1 MIAAIHAGWKGAF
14 KGIIKRTL
22 NFMIKKGCD
31 PKNVTAVIGPCI
43 SVKNYE
49 VKKDFI
55 KKLIKKD
62 GKNKKFFKKIQNKDF
77 FDLKKYVLSQ
87 LKALNIKKID
97 IINKNTFNPKNNF
110 FSARRSISRN
120 ENDYGRNISVIM
132 INWQY
137 LMKLLTGNSNKPLS
151 KNIAKYLKSKLVN
164 SSIKKFS
171 DGEIYIEI
179 NENIRGNSIF
189 IIQSIS
195 SPANDNL
202 MELLLCIDAL
212 KRSSAKNITAVIP
225 YFGYARQDRKVV
237 PRTSIS
243 AKLVSNL
250 ITKAG
255 ADRVVTVDLHAGQIQ
270 GFFDIPVDNLFATP
284 IFARH
289 AKKNIKSKNI
299 ICVAPDVGGTER
311 ARALGK
317 ILNVELAIVDKRR
330 PKPGQSKVMNV
341 IGNVKGK
348 TCIIV
353 DDIIDSGGTI
363 VNAAK
368 ALKDRGAKE
377 VYVYITHGVLS
388 GEAVDKIK
396 KSVIRKLVITD
407 TIDNHDKIKNVKNIE
422 VLPISALMGEAI
434 KRISNS
440 TSVSDLFK

>member
-1 MIAAIHAGWKGAF
+1 
-14 KGIIKRTL
+14 
-22 NFMIKKGCD
+22 
-31 PKNVTAVIGPCI
+31 
-43 SVKNYE
+43 
-49 VKKDFI
+49 
-55 KKLIKKD
+55 
-62 GKNKKFFKKIQNKDF
+62 
-77 FDLKKYVLSQ
+77 
-87 LKALNIKKID
+87 
-97 IINKNTFNPKNNF
+97 
-110 FSARRSISRN
+110 
-120 ENDYGRNISVIM
+120 
-132 INWQY
+132 
-137 LMKLLTGNSNKPLS
+137 MKLLTGNSNKILS
-151 KNIAKYLKSKLVN
+151 KNIAKYLKTKLVN
-164 SSIKKFS
+164 SSIRKFA

-189 IIQSIS
+189 IVQSIS

-255 ADRVVTVDLHAGQIQ
+255 ADRIVTVDLHAGQIQ
-270 GFFDIPVDNLFATP
+270 GFFDIPVDNLFSTP

-289 AKKNIKSKNI
+289 VRKRIKSKKI

-317 ILNVELAIVDKRR
+317 LLNVGLAIVDKRR
-330 PKPGQSKVMNV
+330 PKPGQSQVMNV
-341 IGNVKGK
+341 IGDVKNQ
-348 TCIIV
+348 TCVIV

-368 ALKDRGAKE
+368 ALKQRGAKE

-388 GEAVDKIK
+388 GDAVKKIK
-396 KSVIRKLVITD
+396 NSVIKNLVITD
-407 TIDNHDKIKNVKNIE
+407 TIDNSQKTKNVKNIE
-422 VLPISALMGEAI
+422 VLPISSLMGEAI

>member
-1 MIAAIHAGWKGAF
+1 M
-14 KGIIKRTL
+14 
-22 NFMIKKGCD
+22 
-31 PKNVTAVIGPCI
+31 
-43 SVKNYE
+43 
-49 VKKDFI
+49 
-55 KKLIKKD
+55 
-62 GKNKKFFKKIQNKDF
+62 KI
-77 FDLKKYVLSQ
+77 
-87 LKALNIKKID
+87 
-97 IINKNTFNPKNNF
+97 
-110 FSARRSISRN
+110 
-120 ENDYGRNISVIM
+120 
-132 INWQY
+132 
-137 LMKLLTGNSNKPLS
+137 LTGNSNKLLS
-151 KNIAKYLKSKLVN
+151 GKISKYLKNKLVN
-164 SSIKKFS
+164 SSIRKFS

-189 IIQSIS
+189 IIQGIS

-255 ADRVVTVDLHAGQIQ
+255 ADRIVTVDLHAGQIQ

-284 IFARH
+284 IFSRH
-289 AKKNIKSKNI
+289 IKRKIKSKNL
-299 ICVAPDVGGTER
+299 ICVAPDVGGVER
-311 ARALGK
+311 ARALGRK
-317 ILNVELAIVDKRR
+317 LDIGLAIIDKRR
-330 PKPGQSKVMNV
+330 PTPGKSQVMNV

-363 VNAAK
+363 INAAE
-368 ALKDRGAKE
+368 ALIKRGAKE
-377 VYVYITHGVLS
+377 VHVYITHGVLS
-388 GEAVDKIK
+388 GESVEKIRKSKIK
-396 KSVIRKLVITD
+396 NLVVTD
-407 TIDNHDKIKNVKNIE
+407 TIDNSDKVKKSRNIE
-422 VLPISALMGEAI
+422 VLSISNLLAEAM

>member
-1 MIAAIHAGWKGAF
+1 
-14 KGIIKRTL
+14 
-22 NFMIKKGCD
+22 
-31 PKNVTAVIGPCI
+31 
-43 SVKNYE
+43 
-49 VKKDFI
+49 
-55 KKLIKKD
+55 
-62 GKNKKFFKKIQNKDF
+62 
-77 FDLKKYVLSQ
+77 
-87 LKALNIKKID
+87 
-97 IINKNTFNPKNNF
+97 
-110 FSARRSISRN
+110 
-120 ENDYGRNISVIM
+120 
-132 INWQY
+132 
-137 LMKLLTGNSNKPLS
+137 MKLLTGNSNKNLS
-151 KNIAKYLKSKLVN
+151 KKISKYLKSKLIN
-164 SSIKKFS
+164 SSIRKFA

-250 ITKAG
+250 ITNAG

-270 GFFDIPVDNLFATP
+270 GFFDIPVDNLFTTP

-289 AKKNIKSKNI
+289 VKKNIKKKNI
-299 ICVAPDVGGTER
+299 ICVTPDIGGTER

-317 ILNVELAIVDKRR
+317 LLDTNLAIVDKRR
-330 PKPGQSKVMNV
+330 PAPGKSKVMNV
-341 IGNVKGK
+341 IGNVQGK

-363 VNAAK
+363 TNAAE
-368 ALKDRGAKE
+368 ALKKKGAKE

-388 GEAVDKIK
+388 GEAVKKIEK
-396 KSVIRKLVITD
+396 LMIKNLVITD
-407 TIDNHDKIKNVKNIE
+407 TIDNQEKIKKSKNIE
-422 VLPISALMGEAI
+422 VLPISNLIGEAI

>member
-1 MIAAIHAGWKGAF
+1 
-14 KGIIKRTL
+14 
-22 NFMIKKGCD
+22 
-31 PKNVTAVIGPCI
+31 
-43 SVKNYE
+43 
-49 VKKDFI
+49 
-55 KKLIKKD
+55 
-62 GKNKKFFKKIQNKDF
+62 
-77 FDLKKYVLSQ
+77 
-87 LKALNIKKID
+87 
-97 IINKNTFNPKNNF
+97 
-110 FSARRSISRN
+110 
-120 ENDYGRNISVIM
+120 
-132 INWQY
+132 
-137 LMKLLTGNSNKPLS
+137 MKLLTGNSNKTLS
-151 KNIAKYLKSKLVN
+151 KDIAKYLKSKLVN
-164 SSIKKFS
+164 SSIRKFA

-189 IIQSIS
+189 IIQSVS

-255 ADRVVTVDLHAGQIQ
+255 ADRIVTVDLHAGQIQ

-289 AKKNIKSKNI
+289 IKKKIKTKNI

-317 ILNVELAIVDKRR
+317 ILNVGLAIVDKRR
-330 PKPGQSKVMNV
+330 PKPGHSQVMNV
-341 IGNVKGK
+341 IGDVKNQ

-363 VNAAK
+363 VNAAS
-368 ALKDRGAKE
+368 ALKKRGAKD
-377 VYVYITHGVLS
+377 VFVYITHGVLS
-388 GEAVDKIK
+388 GEAVKKIK
-396 KSVIRKLVITD
+396 NSAIKNLVITD
-407 TIDNHDKIKNVKNIE
+407 TIDNWAKTKNVKNIE
-422 VLPISALMGEAI
+422 ILQISSLMGEAI

>member
-1 MIAAIHAGWKGAF
+1 
-14 KGIIKRTL
+14 
-22 NFMIKKGCD
+22 
-31 PKNVTAVIGPCI
+31 
-43 SVKNYE
+43 
-49 VKKDFI
+49 
-55 KKLIKKD
+55 
-62 GKNKKFFKKIQNKDF
+62 
-77 FDLKKYVLSQ
+77 
-87 LKALNIKKID
+87 
-97 IINKNTFNPKNNF
+97 
-110 FSARRSISRN
+110 
-120 ENDYGRNISVIM
+120 
-132 INWQY
+132 
-137 LMKLLTGNSNKPLS
+137 MKLLTGNSNKVLS
-151 KNIAKYLKSKLVN
+151 KNIAKYLKTKLVN
-164 SSIKKFS
+164 SSIRKFA

-189 IIQSIS
+189 IVQSIS

-250 ITKAG
+250 ITQAG

-270 GFFDIPVDNLFATP
+270 GFFDIPVDNLFSTP

-289 AKKNIKSKNI
+289 ARKKIKSKKV

-317 ILNVELAIVDKRR
+317 LLNVGLAIVDKRR
-330 PKPGQSKVMNV
+330 PKPGQSEVMNI
-341 IGNVKGK
+341 IGDVKGQ
-348 TCIIV
+348 TCILV

-368 ALKDRGAKE
+368 ALKSRGAKD

-388 GEAVDKIK
+388 GDAIKKIK
-396 KSVIRKLVITD
+396 SSVIKNLVITD
-407 TIDNHDKIKNVKNIE
+407 TIDNVHKTKNVKNIE

>member
-1 MIAAIHAGWKGAF
+1 MK
-14 KGIIKRTL
+14 II
-22 NFMIKKGCD
+22 
-31 PKNVTAVIGPCI
+31 
-43 SVKNYE
+43 
-49 VKKDFI
+49 
-55 KKLIKKD
+55 
-62 GKNKKFFKKIQNKDF
+62 
-77 FDLKKYVLSQ
+77 
-87 LKALNIKKID
+87 
-97 IINKNTFNPKNNF
+97 
-110 FSARRSISRN
+110 
-120 ENDYGRNISVIM
+120 
-132 INWQY
+132 
-137 LMKLLTGNSNKPLS
+137 TGNSNKNLS
-151 KNIAKYLKSKLVN
+151 LRISKYLKNRLVK
-164 SSIKKFS
+164 SSIRKFS

-189 IIQSIS
+189 VIQSVS

-250 ITKAG
+250 ITTAG
-255 ADRVVTVDLHAGQIQ
+255 ADRVVTIDLHAGQIQ

-289 AKKNIKSKNI
+289 VRRRIKNKNL
-299 ICVAPDVGGTER
+299 ICVAPDVGGPER

-317 ILNVELAIVDKRR
+317 FLHAGLAIIDKRR
-330 PKPGQSKVMNV
+330 PAPGKSEVMNV

-363 VNAAK
+363 VNAAN
-368 ALKDRGAKE
+368 ALSDRGARE
-377 VYVYITHGVLS
+377 VHVYVTHGVLS
-388 GEAVDKIK
+388 GKAVEKIK
-396 KSVIRKLVITD
+396 TSKIKRLVITD
-407 TIDNHDKIKNVKNIE
+407 TIDNSERVKAAKNIE
-422 VLPISALMGEAI
+422 ILTISQLVGEAI

-440 TSVSDLFK
+440 TSVSDLFR

>member
-1 MIAAIHAGWKGAF
+1 
-14 KGIIKRTL
+14 
-22 NFMIKKGCD
+22 
-31 PKNVTAVIGPCI
+31 
-43 SVKNYE
+43 
-49 VKKDFI
+49 
-55 KKLIKKD
+55 
-62 GKNKKFFKKIQNKDF
+62 
-77 FDLKKYVLSQ
+77 
-87 LKALNIKKID
+87 
-97 IINKNTFNPKNNF
+97 
-110 FSARRSISRN
+110 
-120 ENDYGRNISVIM
+120 
-132 INWQY
+132 
-137 LMKLLTGNSNKPLS
+137 MKLLSGNSNKPLS

-164 SSIKKFS
+164 SSIRNFS
-171 DGEIYIEI
+171 DGEIYVEI

-189 IIQSIS
+189 LIQSIS

-289 AKKNIKSKNI
+289 AKKKIKSKNL

-317 ILNVELAIVDKRR
+317 LLNVGLAIVDKRR
-330 PKPGQSKVMNV
+330 PKPGQSQVMNI
-341 IGNVKGK
+341 IGDVKGK

-363 VNAAK
+363 VNAVE
-368 ALKDRGAKE
+368 ALKKSGANE
-377 VYVYITHGVLS
+377 VYVFITHAVLS
-388 GEAVDKIK
+388 GDAIKKIKNSKIK
-396 KSVIRKLVITD
+396 KLIITD
-407 TIDNHDKIKNVKNIE
+407 TIDNSKKIKNNNKIE
-422 VLPISALMGEAI
+422 VLSISSLMSEAI
-434 KRISNS
+434 KRIANSN
-440 TSVSDLFK
+440 SVSDLFN

>member
-1 MIAAIHAGWKGAF
+1 
-14 KGIIKRTL
+14 
-22 NFMIKKGCD
+22 
-31 PKNVTAVIGPCI
+31 
-43 SVKNYE
+43 
-49 VKKDFI
+49 
-55 KKLIKKD
+55 
-62 GKNKKFFKKIQNKDF
+62 
-77 FDLKKYVLSQ
+77 
-87 LKALNIKKID
+87 
-97 IINKNTFNPKNNF
+97 
-110 FSARRSISRN
+110 
-120 ENDYGRNISVIM
+120 
-132 INWQY
+132 
-137 LMKLLTGNSNKPLS
+137 MKLLSGNSNKPLS

-164 SSIKKFS
+164 SSIRNFS
-171 DGEIYIEI
+171 DGEIYVEI

-189 IIQSIS
+189 LIQSIS

-255 ADRVVTVDLHAGQIQ
+255 ADRIVTVDLHAGQIQ

-289 AKKNIKSKNI
+289 VRKKIKSKKI

-317 ILNVELAIVDKRR
+317 LLNAELAIVDKRR

-341 IGNVKGK
+341 IGDVKNK

-368 ALKDRGAKE
+368 ALKARGAKD

-388 GEAVDKIK
+388 GDAVKKIK
-396 KSVIRKLVITD
+396 NSVIKNLVITD
-407 TIDNHDKIKNVKNIE
+407 SIDNVEKTKNVRNIE
-422 VLPISALMGEAI
+422 VLPISSLMGEAI

>member
-1 MIAAIHAGWKGAF
+1 
-14 KGIIKRTL
+14 
-22 NFMIKKGCD
+22 
-31 PKNVTAVIGPCI
+31 
-43 SVKNYE
+43 
-49 VKKDFI
+49 
-55 KKLIKKD
+55 
-62 GKNKKFFKKIQNKDF
+62 
-77 FDLKKYVLSQ
+77 
-87 LKALNIKKID
+87 
-97 IINKNTFNPKNNF
+97 
-110 FSARRSISRN
+110 
-120 ENDYGRNISVIM
+120 
-132 INWQY
+132 
-137 LMKLLTGNSNKPLS
+137 MKLLTGNSNKTLS

-164 SSIKKFS
+164 SSIRKFA

-255 ADRVVTVDLHAGQIQ
+255 ADRIVTVDLHAGQIQ

-289 AKKNIKSKNI
+289 IRKKIKSKKI
-299 ICVAPDVGGTER
+299 VCVAPDVGGTER

-317 ILNVELAIVDKRR
+317 LLNAELAIVDKRR

-341 IGNVKGK
+341 IGDVKNK
-348 TCIIV
+348 TCILV

-363 VNAAK
+363 VNAAS
-368 ALKDRGAKE
+368 ALRKRGAKE
-377 VYVYITHGVLS
+377 VFVYITHGVLS
-388 GEAVDKIK
+388 GDAVKKIQ
-396 KSVIRKLVITD
+396 KSAIKKLVITD
-407 TIDNHDKIKNVKNIE
+407 TINNGEKTKNIKNIE

>member
-1 MIAAIHAGWKGAF
+1 
-14 KGIIKRTL
+14 
-22 NFMIKKGCD
+22 
-31 PKNVTAVIGPCI
+31 
-43 SVKNYE
+43 
-49 VKKDFI
+49 
-55 KKLIKKD
+55 
-62 GKNKKFFKKIQNKDF
+62 
-77 FDLKKYVLSQ
+77 
-87 LKALNIKKID
+87 
-97 IINKNTFNPKNNF
+97 
-110 FSARRSISRN
+110 
-120 ENDYGRNISVIM
+120 
-132 INWQY
+132 
-137 LMKLLTGNSNKPLS
+137 MKLLSGNSNKILS
-151 KNIAKYLKSKLVN
+151 KKISKVLRTKLVN
-164 SSIKKFS
+164 SSIRKFA

-255 ADRVVTVDLHAGQIQ
+255 ADRVVTLDLHAGQIQ

-289 AKKNIKSKNI
+289 VKKNIKSKDM

-317 ILNVELAIVDKRR
+317 ILDVGLAIVDKRR
-330 PKPGQSKVMNV
+330 PAPGKSKVMNI
-341 IGNVKGK
+341 IGNVKNK
-348 TCIIV
+348 VCILV

-388 GEAVDKIK
+388 GEAVKKIQ
-396 KSVIRKLVITD
+396 KSNIKKLVITD
-407 TIDNHDKIKNVKNIE
+407 SIDNNNRVKSSRNIE
-422 VLPISALMGEAI
+422 VLTISNLLGEAM

>member
-1 MIAAIHAGWKGAF
+1 
-14 KGIIKRTL
+14 
-22 NFMIKKGCD
+22 
-31 PKNVTAVIGPCI
+31 
-43 SVKNYE
+43 
-49 VKKDFI
+49 
-55 KKLIKKD
+55 
-62 GKNKKFFKKIQNKDF
+62 
-77 FDLKKYVLSQ
+77 
-87 LKALNIKKID
+87 
-97 IINKNTFNPKNNF
+97 
-110 FSARRSISRN
+110 
-120 ENDYGRNISVIM
+120 
-132 INWQY
+132 
-137 LMKLLTGNSNKPLS
+137 MKLLTGNSNKILS
-151 KNIAKYLKSKLVN
+151 KNIAKYLKTKLVN
-164 SSIKKFS
+164 SSIRKFA

-189 IIQSIS
+189 IVQSIS

-212 KRSSAKNITAVIP
+212 KRSTAKNITAVIP
-225 YFGYARQDRKVV
+225 YFGYARQDRKVI

-270 GFFDIPVDNLFATP
+270 GFFDIPVDNLFSTP

-289 AKKNIKSKNI
+289 VRKRIKSKKI

-317 ILNVELAIVDKRR
+317 LLNVGLAIVDKRR
-330 PKPGQSKVMNV
+330 PKPGQSQVMNV
-341 IGNVKGK
+341 IGDVKNQ
-348 TCIIV
+348 TCVIV

-368 ALKDRGAKE
+368 ALKQRGAKE

-388 GEAVDKIK
+388 GDAVKKIK
-396 KSVIRKLVITD
+396 NSVIKNLVITD
-407 TIDNHDKIKNVKNIE
+407 TIDNSQKTKNVKNIE
-422 VLPISALMGEAI
+422 VLPISSLMGEAI

>member
-1 MIAAIHAGWKGAF
+1 MK
-14 KGIIKRTL
+14 II
-22 NFMIKKGCD
+22 
-31 PKNVTAVIGPCI
+31 
-43 SVKNYE
+43 
-49 VKKDFI
+49 
-55 KKLIKKD
+55 
-62 GKNKKFFKKIQNKDF
+62 
-77 FDLKKYVLSQ
+77 
-87 LKALNIKKID
+87 
-97 IINKNTFNPKNNF
+97 
-110 FSARRSISRN
+110 
-120 ENDYGRNISVIM
+120 
-132 INWQY
+132 
-137 LMKLLTGNSNKPLS
+137 TGNSNKNLS
-151 KNIAKYLKSKLVN
+151 LKISKYLKNRLVR

-189 IIQSIS
+189 VIQSVS

-202 MELLLCIDAL
+202 MELLICIDAL

-255 ADRVVTVDLHAGQIQ
+255 ADRVVTIDLHAGQIQ

-289 AKKNIKSKNI
+289 IKRKIKKNNL

-317 ILNVELAIVDKRR
+317 FLHAGLAIIDKRR
-330 PKPGQSKVMNV
+330 PAPGKSEVMNV
-341 IGNVKGK
+341 IGYVKGK

-368 ALKDRGAKE
+368 ALIERGARE
-377 VYVYITHGVLS
+377 VHVYVTHGVLS
-388 GEAVDKIK
+388 GKAVEKIK
-396 KSVIRKLVITD
+396 KSEIKRLVITD
-407 TIDNHDKIKNVKNIE
+407 TIDNSTRVKGAKNIE
-422 VLPISALMGEAI
+422 ILTISHLVGEAI

-440 TSVSDLFK
+440 TSVSDLFR

>member
-1 MIAAIHAGWKGAF
+1 
-14 KGIIKRTL
+14 
-22 NFMIKKGCD
+22 
-31 PKNVTAVIGPCI
+31 
-43 SVKNYE
+43 
-49 VKKDFI
+49 
-55 KKLIKKD
+55 
-62 GKNKKFFKKIQNKDF
+62 
-77 FDLKKYVLSQ
+77 
-87 LKALNIKKID
+87 
-97 IINKNTFNPKNNF
+97 
-110 FSARRSISRN
+110 
-120 ENDYGRNISVIM
+120 
-132 INWQY
+132 
-137 LMKLLTGNSNKPLS
+137 MKVLTGNSNKTLS
-151 KNIAKYLKSKLVN
+151 QKISKFLKTKLVH

-189 IIQSIS
+189 LIQSVS

-225 YFGYARQDRKVV
+225 YFGYARQDRKVA

-289 AKKNIKSKNI
+289 IKKKLKIKNL
-299 ICVAPDVGGTER
+299 ICVSPDVGGVER
-311 ARALGK
+311 TRALARKLDVG
-317 ILNVELAIVDKRR
+317 IAIIDKRR
-330 PKPGQSKVMNV
+330 PAPGKSQVMNV
-341 IGNVKGK
+341 IGNVNNK
-348 TCIIV
+348 TCIII

-363 VNAAK
+363 VNAAQ
-368 ALKDRGAKE
+368 ALLNRGAKE
-377 VYVYITHGVLS
+377 VHVYITHGVLS
-388 GEAVDKIK
+388 GQAVERIK
-396 KSVIRKLVITD
+396 KSNIKKLVITD
-407 TIDNHDKIKNVKNIE
+407 TIDNSGKLKKAKNIE
-422 VLPISALMGEAI
+422 ILSISNLLGEAI